1 VLSARRDQRGNLYAI
16 RADGGGLKRL
26 TNYTAPKTVI
36 AGSFSP
42 DGNFITFARF
52 TNGPDPAIFVMRA
65 DGSGVRQVTPRGAKG
80 TGFASDW
87 GPAR

>member
-1 VLSARRDQRGNLYAI
+1 VFSARRDQHGKLYAI

-42 DGNFITFARF
+42 DGNFITL
-52 TNGPDPAIFVMRA
+52 
-65 DGSGVRQVTPRGAKG
+65 
-80 TGFASDW
+80 
-87 GPAR
+87 